1 MALASEMLINSFM
14 MEALSYSTDQWTGL
28 YMINGLCHER
38 VKGLFRFS
46 YFFYIIPL
54 CNILFYISLSP
65 HLIKTFQNEY
75 VCVCVY
81 IYINPKSRQRQLKS
95 YFIKTLFE
103 SKKNITFHCLQQL
116 VHIYDSICEQ
126 AAVSSETY
134 FLRFYFQIK
143 F

>member
-1 MALASEMLINSFM
+1 MKELKGFLDFHIFFTSFPFVIYSSISPCHLT
-14 MEALSYSTDQWTGL
+14 LS
-28 YMINGLCHER
+28 
-38 VKGLFRFS
+38 K
-46 YFFYIIPL
+46 
-54 CNILFYISLSP
+54 LS
-65 HLIKTFQNEY
+65 KMNMY
-75 VCVCVY
+75 VCVYIY